1 MPLYT
6 ITPTDIESYF
16 VNFAT
21 KLFHAPG
28 APHLGE
34 LAATSKA
41 IPAPLLVDLTA
52 KLAQLDPRVVGSTM
66 AARVREVAAAVGC
79 DIWAQGT
86 RTRKQSLLQ
95 L

>member
-16 VNFAT
+16 VNFAA

-28 APHLGE
+28 AAQLGE

-52 KLAQLDPRVVGSTM
+52 KMAQLDPRVVGWVKRS
-66 AARVREVAAAVGC
+66 AA
-79 DIWAQGT
+79 
-86 RTRKQSLLQ
+86 
-95 L
+95 

>member
-1 MPLYT
+1 MPSYV
-6 ITPTDIESYF
+6 ITAADLEKYF
-16 VNFAT
+16 PGFAT

-52 KLAQLDPRVVGSTM
+52 KLAQLDPRVVGWVKRS
-66 AARVREVAAAVGC
+66 AA
-79 DIWAQGT
+79 
-86 RTRKQSLLQ
+86 
-95 L
+95 